1 MQNKMPY
8 FTMKATDTTADI
20 YIFGDI
26 VADGWQ
32 WAESDFSSFDL
43 ASQIKALP
51 QDAQITVHINSNGG
65 DLKEGLGIYNVLK
78 GRNVTT
84 ICEGFAASSASVIFC
99 AGKTRIM
106 NAASLLFI
114 HNASMLM
121 AGTADEMEKAA
132 EDLRTITDA
141 AKAAYRE
148 AGVNIS
154 DEELSALM
162 DNETWITPEN
172 AVAMGFATEIATS
185 EDGAI
190 KNDAMQSIIKAVT
203 AKKMTKAE
211 LEDMLID
218 ALAEKVEN
226 IILAESADDITDAPA
241 AEQEPEPAQGETAEE
256 VTEKVTEEAEAPE
269 ADDNT
274 TTSTPDPALV
284 ENKGFFGFH

>member
-8 FTMKATDTTADI
+8 FTMKTTDTTADI

-26 VADGWQ
+26 VAGGWK
-32 WAESDFSSFDL
+32 WDESDFSSFDL

-99 AGKTRIM
+99 AGKNRIM

-114 HNASMLM
+114 HNASMFM
-121 AGTADEMEKAA
+121 AGTAEEMEKAA
-132 EDLRTITDA
+132 EDLRMITDA

-154 DEELSALM
+154 DEELSELM
-162 DNETWITPEN
+162 DNETWITPEA
-172 AVAMGFATEIATS
+172 AVRMGFATGIATV

-190 KNDAMQSIIKAVT
+190 KNDAMQSIMSAVT
-203 AKKMTKAE
+203 KKPATMSDEVQA
-211 LEDMLID
+211 
-218 ALAEKVEN
+218 
-226 IILAESADDITDAPA
+226 ILAELKAIIGNTVDEPA
-241 AEQEPEPAQGETAEE
+241 ATQKAEPAQGEAGE
-256 VTEKVTEEAEAPE
+256 VTEKVTEETKAPK

-284 ENKGFFGFH
+284 ENKGFFGFC

>member
-1 MQNKMPY
+1 MQSNKMPY
-8 FTMKATDTTADI
+8 FTMKADDATANI

-32 WAESDFSSFDL
+32 WAESDFSSYDL
-43 ASQIKALP
+43 ASRIKALP

-132 EDLRTITDA
+132 DDLRTITDA

-154 DEELSALM
+154 VEDLAELM
-162 DNETWITPEN
+162 DKETWITPEA
-172 AVAMGFATEIATS
+172 AVAMGFATEIADAET
-185 EDGAI
+185 DGI
-190 KNDAMQSIIKAVT
+190 KNDAMQSIIAAVT
-203 AKKMTKAE
+203 DDRRAQLKKIMDDLARY
-211 LEDMLID
+211 
-218 ALAEKVEN
+218 LAENGADSPAEPAENAEGETVEETVETS
-226 IILAESADDITDAPA
+226 AEEQADAQTDAPA
-241 AEQEPEPAQGETAEE
+241 E
-256 VTEKVTEEAEAPE
+256 
-269 ADDNT
+269 DNA
-274 TTSTPDPALV
+274 TTSTPNPALV
-284 ENKGFFGFH
+284 ENKGFFGFR

>member
-8 FTMKATDTTADI
+8 FTMKKTDDSADI

-26 VADGWQ
+26 VAGGWK
-32 WAESDFSSFDL
+32 WDESDFSSYDL

-132 EDLRTITDA
+132 EDLRTITEA

-154 DEELSALM
+154 DEELTALM
-162 DNETWITPEN
+162 DNETWITPEA

-185 EDGAI
+185 EDDAI
-190 KNDAMQSIIKAVT
+190 KNDAMQSIMKAVT
-203 AKKMTKAE
+203 DDHRVQLKKIMDDLARY
-211 LEDMLID
+211 
-218 ALAEKVEN
+218 LAENGADSPVET
-226 IILAESADDITDAPA
+226 AEN
-241 AEQEPEPAQGETAEE
+241 AEGETAEE
-256 VTEKVTEEAEAPE
+256 TVETPAGEQADAQTDATAEN
-269 ADDNT
+269 NT

>member
-1 MQNKMPY
+1 MQSKMPY
-8 FTMKATDTTADI
+8 YTMKADDTKADI

-26 VADGWQ
+26 VANGWK
-32 WAESDFSSFDL
+32 WDESDFSSYDL
-43 ASQIKALP
+43 VDQIRRLP

-65 DLKEGLGIYNVLK
+65 DLKEGLGIYNELK

-99 AGKTRIM
+99 AGKNRIM

-121 AGTADEMEKAA
+121 AGTAEEMEKAA

-154 DEELSALM
+154 DEELSELM
-162 DNETWITPEN
+162 DSETWITPEA
-172 AVAMGFATEIATS
+172 AVRMGFATEIATV

-190 KNDAMQSIIKAVT
+190 KNDAMQSIMSAVT
-203 AKKMTKAE
+203 KKPATISDEVQA
-211 LEDMLID
+211 
-218 ALAEKVEN
+218 
-226 IILAESADDITDAPA
+226 ILAELKAIIGNTVDEPA
-241 AEQEPEPAQGETAEE
+241 ATQEPEPAQGEAGE
-256 VTEKVTEEAEAPE
+256 VTEKVTEETKAPE

-284 ENKGFFGFH
+284 ENKGFFGFC

>member
-8 FTMKATDTTADI
+8 FTMKKTDDSADI

-26 VADGWQ
+26 VAGGWK
-32 WAESDFSSFDL
+32 WDESDFSSYDL
-43 ASQIKALP
+43 ASQIKGLP
-51 QDAQITVHINSNGG
+51 QDAQITAHINSNGG

-132 EDLRTITDA
+132 EDLRTITEA

-154 DEELSALM
+154 DEELTALM
-162 DNETWITPEN
+162 DNETWITPEA

-185 EDGAI
+185 EDDAI
-190 KNDAMQSIIKAVT
+190 KNDAMQSIMKAVT
-203 AKKMTKAE
+203 DDHRVQLKKIMDDLARY
-211 LEDMLID
+211 
-218 ALAEKVEN
+218 LAENGADSPVET
-226 IILAESADDITDAPA
+226 AENAEGETVEKTVETSAEEQADTQTDAPA
-241 AEQEPEPAQGETAEE
+241 E
-256 VTEKVTEEAEAPE
+256 
-269 ADDNT
+269 DNT

-284 ENKGFFGFH
+284 ENKGFFGFR

>member
-8 FTMKATDTTADI
+8 FSMKIEDSAADI

-32 WAESDFSSFDL
+32 WAESDFSSYDL
-43 ASQIKALP
+43 AAQIKALP

-132 EDLRTITDA
+132 EDLRTITES

-154 DEELSALM
+154 DEELTALM
-162 DNETWITPEN
+162 DNETWITPEA

-190 KNDAMQSIIKAVT
+190 KNDAMQSIMKAVT
-203 AKKMTKAE
+203 DDHRVQLKKIMDDLARY
-211 LEDMLID
+211 
-218 ALAEKVEN
+218 LAENGADSPVET
-226 IILAESADDITDAPA
+226 AENAEGETVEEAVETPAEEQADAQTDAPA
-241 AEQEPEPAQGETAEE
+241 E
-256 VTEKVTEEAEAPE
+256 
-269 ADDNT
+269 DNT

-284 ENKGFFGFH
+284 ENKGFFGFR

>member
-26 VADGWQ
+26 AADGWK

-51 QDAQITVHINSNGG
+51 QDVQITVHINSNGG

-132 EDLRTITDA
+132 EDLRTITES

-185 EDGAI
+185 KDGAI
-190 KNDAMQSIIKAVT
+190 KNDAMQSIMSAVT
-203 AKKMTKAE
+203 AKKLTKAE
-211 LEDMLID
+211 IEDMLIS

-241 AEQEPEPAQGETAEE
+241 AEQEPEPAQDETAEG
-256 VTEKVTEEAEAPE
+256 VTEEVTEEAEAPE

>member
-1 MQNKMPY
+1 MQNRMPY
-8 FTMKATDTTADI
+8 FSMKIEDSATDI

-32 WAESDFSSFDL
+32 WAESDFSSYDL
-43 ASQIKALP
+43 TSQIKALP

-132 EDLRTITDA
+132 EDLRTITES

-154 DEELSALM
+154 DEELTALM
-162 DNETWITPEN
+162 DNETWITPEA

-190 KNDAMQSIIKAVT
+190 KNDAMQSIMSAVT
-203 AKKMTKAE
+203 QKPATMSDEVQA
-211 LEDMLID
+211 
-218 ALAEKVEN
+218 
-226 IILAESADDITDAPA
+226 ILAELKAIIGNTVDEPA
-241 AEQEPEPAQGETAEE
+241 ATQEPEPAQGEAGE
-256 VTEKVTEEAEAPE
+256 VTEKVTEGTKAPE
-269 ADDNT
+269 ADANT

-284 ENKGFFGFH
+284 ENKGFFGFC

>member
-1 MQNKMPY
+1 MNKMPY
-8 FTMKATDTTADI
+8 FTMKAENDKADI

-26 VADGWQ
+26 VAGGWK
-32 WAESDFSSFDL
+32 WDESDFSSYDL

-78 GRNVTT
+78 GRNATT

-132 EDLRTITDA
+132 DDLRTITDA

-154 DEELSALM
+154 DEELAELM
-162 DNETWITPEN
+162 DKETWITPEA
-172 AVAMGFATEIATS
+172 AVAMGFATEVADAET
-185 EDGAI
+185 EGI
-190 KNDAMQSIIKAVT
+190 KNDAMQSIIAAVT
-203 AKKMTKAE
+203 DDRRAQLKKIMDDLARY
-211 LEDMLID
+211 
-218 ALAEKVEN
+218 LAENGADSPAEPVEN
-226 IILAESADDITDAPA
+226 AESETVEETVETPAEEQADAQTDATV
-241 AEQEPEPAQGETAEE
+241 E
-256 VTEKVTEEAEAPE
+256 
-269 ADDNT
+269 DNA
-274 TTSTPDPALV
+274 TTSTPNPALV
-284 ENKGFFGFH
+284 ENKGFFGFR

>member
-1 MQNKMPY
+1 MPY
-8 FTMKATDTTADI
+8 FTMKKTEDTADI

-26 VADGWQ
+26 AADGWK

-43 ASQIKALP
+43 VSQIKALP
-51 QDAQITVHINSNGG
+51 QDVQITVHINSNGG

-132 EDLRTITDA
+132 DDLRTITES

-154 DEELSALM
+154 DEELTALM

-172 AVAMGFATEIATS
+172 AVAMGFATEIATA
-185 EDGAI
+185 EDDAI
-190 KNDAMQSIIKAVT
+190 KNDAMQSIMAAVT
-203 AKKMTKAE
+203 DDHRVQLKKIMDDLARY
-211 LEDMLID
+211 
-218 ALAEKVEN
+218 LAEY
-226 IILAESADDITDAPA
+226 SADSPVEA
-241 AEQEPEPAQGETAEE
+241 AENAEGETVEE
-256 VTEKVTEEAEAPE
+256 VSETVTEETADAPTE
-269 ADDNT
+269 DTA

-284 ENKGFFGFH
+284 GNKGFFGFH

>member
-1 MQNKMPY
+1 MNKMPY
-8 FTMKATDTTADI
+8 FTMKKTDNSADI

-32 WAESDFSSFDL
+32 WAESDFSSYDL
-43 ASQIKALP
+43 ASQIKELP

-132 EDLRTITDA
+132 EDLRTITES

-162 DNETWITPEN
+162 DDETWITPEA
-172 AVAMGFATEIATS
+172 AVSMGFATEIATS

-190 KNDAMQSIIKAVT
+190 KNDAMQCIMKAVT
-203 AKKMTKAE
+203 AKRITRAE
-211 LEDMLID
+211 LEDMLIS
-218 ALAEKVEN
+218 ALAEKVSDV
-226 IILAESADDITDAPA
+226 ILNSDDSADAPA
-241 AEQEPEPAQGETAEE
+241 EEQAPETAQETAEE
-256 VTEKVTEEAEAPE
+256 VTEEVAEAPE

-284 ENKGFFGFH
+284 ENKGFFGFHG

>member
-8 FTMKATDTTADI
+8 FTMKKTDDSADI

-26 VADGWQ
+26 VAGGWK
-32 WAESDFSSFDL
+32 WDESDFSSYDL
-43 ASQIKALP
+43 TSQIKALP

-84 ICEGFAASSASVIFC
+84 VCEGFAASSASVIFC

-132 EDLRTITDA
+132 DDLRTITDA

-154 DEELSALM
+154 DEELAELM
-162 DNETWITPEN
+162 DKETWITPEA
-172 AVAMGFATEIATS
+172 AVAMGFATEIADS
-185 EDGAI
+185 ETDGI
-190 KNDAMQSIIKAVT
+190 KNDAMQSIIAAVT
-203 AKKMTKAE
+203 DDRRAKLQSIMDDLARY
-211 LEDMLID
+211 
-218 ALAEKVEN
+218 LAETAEKPADSPVEP
-226 IILAESADDITDAPA
+226 AENAEGETVEETVETPAEEQADAQTDAPV
-241 AEQEPEPAQGETAEE
+241 E
-256 VTEKVTEEAEAPE
+256 
-269 ADDNT
+269 DNA
-274 TTSTPDPALV
+274 TTSTPNPALV
-284 ENKGFFGFH
+284 ENKGFFGFR

>member
-8 FTMKATDTTADI
+8 FTMKKTDDSADI

-26 VADGWQ
+26 VAGGWK
-32 WAESDFSSFDL
+32 WDESDFSSYDL
-43 ASQIKALP
+43 ASQIKGLP

-132 EDLRTITDA
+132 EDLRTITEA

-154 DEELSALM
+154 DEELTALM
-162 DNETWITPEN
+162 DNETWITPEA

-185 EDGAI
+185 EDDAI
-190 KNDAMQSIIKAVT
+190 KNDAMQSIMKAVT
-203 AKKMTKAE
+203 DDHRVQLKKIMDDLARY
-211 LEDMLID
+211 
-218 ALAEKVEN
+218 LAENGADSPAETAENAEGETVEETVETP
-226 IILAESADDITDAPA
+226 AGEQADAQTDAPA
-241 AEQEPEPAQGETAEE
+241 E
-256 VTEKVTEEAEAPE
+256 
-269 ADDNT
+269 DNT

>member
-8 FTMKATDTTADI
+8 FTMKKTDDSADI

-26 VADGWQ
+26 VAGGWK
-32 WAESDFSSFDL
+32 WDESDFSSYDL

-132 EDLRTITDA
+132 EDLRTITEA

-154 DEELSALM
+154 DEELSDLM
-162 DNETWITPEN
+162 DNETWITPEA

-185 EDGAI
+185 EDDAI
-190 KNDAMQSIIKAVT
+190 KNDAMQSIMKAVT
-203 AKKMTKAE
+203 DDHRIQLKKIMDDLAVY
-211 LEDMLID
+211 
-218 ALAEKVEN
+218 LAENGADSPVEP
-226 IILAESADDITDAPA
+226 AENAEGETVEETVETSTEEQADAQTDAPA
-241 AEQEPEPAQGETAEE
+241 E
-256 VTEKVTEEAEAPE
+256 
-269 ADDNT
+269 DNT

>member
-8 FTMKATDTTADI
+8 FTMKKTDDSADI

-26 VADGWQ
+26 VAGGWK
-32 WAESDFSSFDL
+32 WDESDFSSYDL
-43 ASQIKALP
+43 ASQIKELP

-132 EDLRTITDA
+132 EDLRTITEA

-154 DEELSALM
+154 DEELTDLM
-162 DNETWITPEN
+162 DNETWITPES

-185 EDGAI
+185 EDNAI
-190 KNDAMQSIIKAVT
+190 KNDAMQSIMKAVT
-203 AKKMTKAE
+203 DDHRVQLKKIMDDLARY
-211 LEDMLID
+211 
-218 ALAEKVEN
+218 LAENGADSPAETAENAEGETVEETVETP
-226 IILAESADDITDAPA
+226 AGEQADAQTDAPA
-241 AEQEPEPAQGETAEE
+241 E
-256 VTEKVTEEAEAPE
+256 
-269 ADDNT
+269 DNT

>member
-1 MQNKMPY
+1 MNRMSY
-8 FTMKATDTTADI
+8 FTMKADDTTADI

-32 WAESDFSSFDL
+32 WAESDFSSYDL
-43 ASQIKALP
+43 ASRIKALP

-132 EDLRTITDA
+132 EDLRTITEA

-154 DEELSALM
+154 DEELTALM
-162 DNETWITPEN
+162 DQETWITPEA
-172 AVAMGFATEIATS
+172 AVAMGFATEIADAE
-185 EDGAI
+185 EDGI
-190 KNDAMQSIIKAVT
+190 KNDAMQNIIKAVT
-203 AKKMTKAE
+203 DDRRAKLQSIMDDLARY
-211 LEDMLID
+211 
-218 ALAEKVEN
+218 LAETAEKPADSPAEPAENAEGEAVEETVETP
-226 IILAESADDITDAPA
+226 AEGQDDAQTDAPA
-241 AEQEPEPAQGETAEE
+241 
-256 VTEKVTEEAEAPE
+256 
-269 ADDNT
+269 DDST

-284 ENKGFFGFH
+284 ENKGFFGFR